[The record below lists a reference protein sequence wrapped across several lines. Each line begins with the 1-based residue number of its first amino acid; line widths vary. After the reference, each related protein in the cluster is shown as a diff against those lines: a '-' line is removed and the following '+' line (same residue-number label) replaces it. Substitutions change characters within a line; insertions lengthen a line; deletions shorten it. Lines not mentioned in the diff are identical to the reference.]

1 MRLFRRLTKIVRF
14 AIRELTSTTSQPG
27 QESTSDTITGGQPLG
42 HSPQEQVLA
51 ATLLPNLSDHIFT
64 ASTTLQNSVRKISD
78 NFSDLAKTSRQ
89 AVESAQGG
97 LHRYGDSATVLDEI
111 ERGLEQFDEMAEVAH
126 VVSINAQ
133 IESTRPIPSREAFMA
148 LATETSRLSEQCKT
162 ASRRIG
168 EVLQKVRSLQES
180 MLEAIADSGT
190 VNRELEQQ
198 ISQAVIGLQF
208 QDPLT
213 QQLNSIGMAVTAIQK
228 ELNSVQSWIGADE
241 ASHLPAR
248 WKDWFESLPAVTSGH
263 PLAGSTTDFQC
274 GSVELF

>member
-1 MRLFRRLTKIVRF
+1 MRIVSF
-14 AIRELTSTTSQPG
+14 AVREFTSAASPPSPTAPG
-27 QESTSDTITGGQPLG
+27 GIVTVGQPLG
-42 HSPQEQVLA
+42 HSPQEQMLA
-51 ATLLPNLSDHIFT
+51 ATLLPDLSDHIFS

-97 LHRYGDSATVLDEI
+97 LHRYGDSASVLDEI
-111 ERGLEQFDEMAEVAH
+111 ESGLEQIDEMAEVAH

-180 MLEAIADSGT
+180 MLNAIAESGT

-228 ELNSVQSWIGADE
+228 ELNSVQSWIGAD
-241 ASHLPAR
+241 ASSHLPER
-248 WKDWFESLPAVTSGH
+248 WKGWFESLPAVTSGH
-263 PLAGSTTDFQC
+263 PLTGSTTEFQC